1 MTRLIVIS
9 IAACMLSVSVVR
21 PAFAA
26 SLEDMWA
33 KVKSFTVET
42 KDAALDSGRQLV
54 RETDAK
60 IKELQGKADKSS
72 GDAKAAYER
81 SIKDLKEKRD
91 AAAIKLDEMGKATS
105 SATGSAWDATKQ
117 GFSDAYKD
125 LQQSYD
131 KATGSDMKK

>member
-1 MTRLIVIS
+1 MTRVIA
-9 IAACMLSVSVVR
+9 ITVAACLSSAVLAQPVL
-21 PAFAA
+21 AA

-42 KDAALDSGRQLV
+42 KDAALDTGKQLV

-60 IKELQGKADKSS
+60 IKDLEGKAEKSS

-81 SIKDLKEKRD
+81 SIKDLKEKRE
-91 AAAIKLDEMGKATS
+91 AAAVKLDEMGKAS
-105 SATGSAWDATKQ
+105 GSAWEATKQ

-131 KATGSDMKK
+131 KATDSDKK

>member
-1 MTRLIVIS
+1 MTRLFAIGV
-9 IAACMLSVSVVR
+9 AACMLSASLTQ

-26 SLEDMWA
+26 SLEEMWA

-42 KDAALDSGRQLV
+42 KDAALDSGKQLV

-60 IKELQGKADKSS
+60 IKELEGKADKSS

-81 SIKDLKEKRD
+81 SIKDLKEKRE
-91 AAAIKLDEMGKATS
+91 AAAVKLDELGKAS
-105 SATGSAWDATKQ
+105 GSAWDATKQ
-117 GFSDAYKD
+117 GFADAYKD

-131 KATGSDMKK
+131 KATDSDKK